1 VRYSKQTGSAV
12 KSVFSKVRHKWL
24 VILLSMAY
32 ARQAKA
38 HYPCFEGQDE
48 TLENMLKQQLK
59 KAKVSK
65 I

>member
-1 VRYSKQTGSAV
+1 
-12 KSVFSKVRHKWL
+12 
-24 VILLSMAY
+24 MAY
-32 ARQAKA
+32 ACQAKA
-38 HYPCFEGQDE
+38 QYPCFEGQGE